1 MAEATLQVQARTEKG
16 KQAAKHLRIK
26 GQVPGILYGPGEK
39 PSMLDINQKDILNLL
54 HSYGRNVV
62 VDLALGDKKKKVKA
76 FIYEIQHDPIS
87 GDIIHV
93 DLKHINLKEKI
104 NVTVSIHL
112 AGIPTGVKNEGGI
125 LEHLM
130 HAIEVKCLPTDIPD
144 SITLDVSELHN
155 GGTIHVRDIPREK
168 FEVVSDADNVVVQV
182 VSPRATIETKAEEEV
197 AVAEPEVVGGKKE
210 EE

>member
-16 KQAAKHLRIK
+16 KQAAKHLRRK
-26 GQVPGILYGPGEK
+26 GQIPGILYRPGEK

-54 HSYGRNVV
+54 HTYGRNVV
-62 VDLALGDKKKKVKA
+62 VDLTLGDKKKKVKA

-104 NVTVSIHL
+104 NVTVPVHL
-112 AGIPTGVKNEGGI
+112 TGIPTGVKNEGGI

-130 HAIEVKCLPTDIPD
+130 HAIEVRCLPTDIPD
-144 SITLDVSELHN
+144 SITLDVTDLHN
-155 GGTIHVRDIPREK
+155 GGIIHVRDIPRDK
-168 FEVVSDADNVVVQV
+168 FEIVSEPESVVVHI
-182 VSPRATIETKAEEEV
+182 VSPRATIEAKIGEA
-197 AVAEPEVVGGKKE
+197 AAGAEPEVIGEKKE